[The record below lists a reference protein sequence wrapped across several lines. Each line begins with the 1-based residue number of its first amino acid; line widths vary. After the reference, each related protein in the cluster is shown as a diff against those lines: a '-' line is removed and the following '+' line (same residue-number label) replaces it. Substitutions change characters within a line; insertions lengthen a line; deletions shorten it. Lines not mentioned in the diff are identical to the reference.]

1 MTQKR
6 KTIVITGASRGIG
19 AALVNAYAAQGDEVI
34 AVARSRP
41 KTSWP
46 NVQPLAADLATD
58 AGIARLAEVV
68 AARSQGIDTLINNA
82 GIQNQITLTEPVDP
96 ATIDAEIALNLSS
109 PIKLTL
115 ALMPFLHT
123 PGSTVVNV
131 TSLVALHPKP
141 SAPVYSATKAGLAS
155 FTRALRH
162 QMSGKGITVVEAIPP
177 LVATDM
183 TAGRGRGKLTPED
196 MAAAIVAGVAA
207 GATRVAPG
215 KSKLVL
221 RLNRLLPGLVAGILA
236 RE

>member
-1 MTQKR
+1 MTQIR

-19 AALVNAYAAQGDEVI
+19 AALVNAYAAKGDEVI
-34 AVARSRP
+34 AVARSLP

-46 NVQPLAADLATD
+46 NVKPLAADLATD

-68 AARSQGIDTLINNA
+68 EARGQDIDILINNA
-82 GIQNQITLTEPVDP
+82 GIQTEINLTGSVDP
-96 ATIDAEIALNLSS
+96 SLIDAEIALNLAS

-115 ALMPFLHT
+115 ALIPFLHT
-123 PGSTVVNV
+123 RGSTVVNV

-162 QMSGKGITVVEAIPP
+162 QMSGKGIRVVEAIPP

-183 TAGRGRGKLTPED
+183 TAGRGRGKLTPEA
-196 MAAAIVAGVAA
+196 MAAAIVAGVAR
-207 GATRVAPG
+207 GATQVAPG
-215 KSKLVL
+215 KSKLVT
-221 RLNRLLPGLVAGILA
+221 RLNCLLPGLVAYILA
-236 RE
+236 KE